1 MSTVHFDQVE
11 LDRQLLT
18 HGPELV
24 RLIIPAEEN
33 RRASALKT
41 ADEILAEVNN
51 AIQAI
56 LEASGPPPRYM
67 YIRVPVANLP
77 RRRRTSTAR
86 RLIQSARGK
95 RQ

>member
-41 ADEILAEVNN
+41 ADEILAEVN
-51 AIQAI
+51 
-56 LEASGPPPRYM
+56 LS
-67 YIRVPVANLP
+67 
-77 RRRRTSTAR
+77 
-86 RLIQSARGK
+86 LIHI
-95 RQ
+95 